1 MLPRPMNP
9 KVSLNASSRLRA
21 PDFALWA
28 EGEADNEPAPN
39 LLIPRGQQPG
49 ATGRLPCRGGCLVRG
64 QNTDAVTVIQSTDWR
79 RSYSDLQ
86 SSPAVLLARISTA
99 VTSEP
104 RWLVQR
110 VSRSPHGLRRNTH
123 IDLLRIRLIPSRDC
137 DADRALLKTEEMI
150 ASCGGHVSA
159 LKGAPPKIILEGA
172 KRRDLPGKGCRSI
185 D

>member
-1 MLPRPMNP
+1 MNP

-86 SSPAVLLARISTA
+86 SSPGPAGSHFDGGDFGAKMACATGLTLTARIATKYAYRSA
-99 VTSEP
+99 QDSANPLP
-104 RWLVQR
+104 RL
-110 VSRSPHGLRRNTH
+110 
-123 IDLLRIRLIPSRDC
+123 
-137 DADRALLKTEEMI
+137 
-150 ASCGGHVSA
+150 
-159 LKGAPPKIILEGA
+159 
-172 KRRDLPGKGCRSI
+172 
-185 D
+185 